1 MHAVS
6 RDDEGVGDVVST
18 ALEGVTEDVLVVNPT
33 TATVRA
39 LLDELG
45 TMDAPPAVRLFADAG
60 LLKDL
65 VDDFL
70 VSSAIAD
77 LTTDGVLSIRTLE
90 TTPRNSLLVSPDAV
104 TAVVDGGET
113 VAGLSAADAGL
124 VDDTYDHYD
133 ASWQSAPEFTLRTPP
148 LSQVRTTLEA
158 EIGPDAAADFDAAL
172 DALDA
177 ARGNGDGLDEVT
189 VSLVVAA
196 RNDVLLYD
204 VSKWGEDVGLASK
217 ATFSRTKTN
226 LEEAGVID
234 TDKVPIDVG
243 RPRLR
248 LKLGDDDLVDLSVAE
263 LIVRV
268 QDRVA
273 AEA

>member
-18 ALEGVTEDVLVVNPT
+18 GLAGVSEDVLVVNPT

-39 LLDELG
+39 LVDELG
-45 TMDAPPAVRLFADAG
+45 TMDSPPAVRLLADAG
-60 LLKDL
+60 LMKDL

-70 VSSAIAD
+70 VASAVAD

-90 TTPRNSLLVSPDAV
+90 TVPRNSLLVSPEAV

-113 VAGLSAADAGL
+113 VAGLSAADAAL
-124 VDDTYDHYD
+124 VDDAYDHYD
-133 ASWQSAPEFTLRTPP
+133 ASWQSAAEFTLRTPP
-148 LSQVRTTLEA
+148 LSQVRSTLEA
-158 EIGPDAAADFDAAL
+158 EIGPETAADFDAAL

-248 LKLGDDDLVDLSVAE
+248 LKLGDEDLVGLPVDE
-263 LIVRV
+263 LIDRV

-273 AEA
+273 GEA